1 MDTVRTTD
9 LLLDAFG
16 RIPPLLTSAVRG
28 LDRLALLWRPDVA
41 GVRGNSIGWIAWHLA
56 RQEDAQVA
64 DLSGGDQVWH
74 TGGWHGRSGVP
85 YGEDAMGYGM
95 TAAEVAR
102 FDVKD
107 AEVLIDYYAAVHAR
121 TVEVIEALDDAG
133 LARIIDRRWDPPVT
147 AAVRLVSV
155 VDDAAQ
161 HVGQAAYLRGLHAGA
176 DRG

>member
-16 RIPPLLTSAVRG
+16 RIPPLVTAAVRG
-28 LDRLALLWRPDVA
+28 LDRSALLWRPDVA
-41 GVRGNSIGWIAWHLA
+41 GVHGNSIGWIAWHLA
-56 RQEDAQVA
+56 RQEDVQIAALA
-64 DLSGGDQVWH
+64 DGAEVWR
-74 TGGWHGRSGVP
+74 TGGWHARSGVP
-85 YGEDAMGYGM
+85 YDEDAMGYGM
-95 TAAEVAR
+95 TDAEVAR
-102 FDVKD
+102 FDVRD

-121 TVEVIEALDDAG
+121 TVEVIEALDDAA
-133 LARIIDRRWDPPVT
+133 LARIVDRRWDPPVT

-161 HVGQAAYLRGLHAGA
+161 HVGQGAYLRGLLAAA